1 MAGGCAGAFEEKQML
16 LTRRHVLTGL
26 IAAPAIIKLIPLMKI
41 SPLYDELTLRQE
53 QEAIDYIRGGMVRPY
68 VQSEDRIHRIGQK
81 TRQRVEVTFDAII
94 NREPSWI
101 NR

>member
-1 MAGGCAGAFEEKQML
+1 ML
-16 LTRRHVLTGL
+16 LTRRNVLTGI

-41 SPLYDELTLRQE
+41 SPMYDELTLRQE
-53 QEAIDYIRGGMVRPY
+53 REAIDYIRGAVVRPY
-68 VQSEDRIHRIGQK
+68 GVSSWVTPQEWERVLA
-81 TRQRVEVTFDAII
+81 TRQRVEATFDEII